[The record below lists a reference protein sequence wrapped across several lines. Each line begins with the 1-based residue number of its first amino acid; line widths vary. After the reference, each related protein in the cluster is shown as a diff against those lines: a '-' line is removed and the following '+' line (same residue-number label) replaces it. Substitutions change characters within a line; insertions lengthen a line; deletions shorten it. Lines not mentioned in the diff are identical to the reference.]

1 MLNRESELARKI
13 NENLVKFQ
21 NDVKPIQLM
30 DRMNE
35 IFKEPHIPEHYSSS
49 STESD
54 DDNDDVHNGS
64 ELGYDNQRSYGSY
77 SDSSDEDYIRMV
89 RQAQEE
95 ERNDPHY
102 TDDHNDE
109 ECVSDPEDEGR
120 KMITKKVV
128 KKDAKEEG
136 SSKKMKVIVLKKK
149 GGERKRQ
156 QIKKT
161 DDKENDIFDDLNFVK
176 HLLENEHLYFQ
187 SQPSTQKMKDV
198 SDEAEFEDFFDNK
211 EEYIKRGL
219 AEADE
224 KRKAQEELE
233 RKKALKKR
241 SQKEHLYRAIC
252 FQQHC

>member
-1 MLNRESELARKI
+1 QLAYLHYTKFKQLQVKRRVPTFKSWNTSLWKKRETIELENLWMGMTDIQEVIDEGEETAQREKVELEEKI

-30 DRMNE
+30 ERMKE

-64 ELGYDNQRSYGSY
+64 ELGDDNQRSYGSY

-95 ERNDPHY
+95 ERNDP

-128 KKDAKEEG
+128 IKDAKEEG
-136 SSKKMKVIVLKKK
+136 SSKKDK
-149 GGERKRQ
+149 GDG
-156 QIKKT
+156 T
-161 DDKENDIFDDLNFVK
+161 
-176 HLLENEHLYFQ
+176 
-187 SQPSTQKMKDV
+187 
-198 SDEAEFEDFFDNK
+198 K
-211 EEYIKRGL
+211 EEGRGKK
-219 AEADE
+219 EA
-224 KRKAQEELE
+224 AN
-233 RKKALKKR
+233 KKN
-241 SQKEHLYRAIC
+241 
-252 FQQHC
+252 